1 MKKMMNTITLN
12 SIINY
17 VDKHFPIFL
26 IVVSILI
33 LMFNYN
39 TLVMDGIWPY
49 YRDYASILFSFDKA
63 SIDKALAPTFPMWG
77 YGWVFK
83 ITESRFFITIFQITL
98 ANIALLNLISILARF
113 SLLND
118 FGGKIFK
125 VLALTAIPY
134 FAINAAL
141 SPYGIANSLFVLSLS
156 FLLKGIYDHELKG
169 MLWSGIFFGL
179 TLNFRSDLLYFV
191 IPLFLVL
198 AVHLRN
204 DGATKI
210 LGLFIPWAL
219 SLTLIMTPWALYTK
233 HVTGHYLLGSTNS
246 GHVFFIGLGQLPFN
260 TWGITP
266 SDSDP
271 LMSSELKIHFGEE
284 KSSLIYE
291 SDLFLKDSFL
301 KKVKQEPIE
310 YLKKSFY
317 SLRKTMIDG
326 AYSGDFYLFTTN
338 GKLEDRRREISEFK
352 VWRASLLSDP
362 SAIFKDT
369 NLSRVLQLCIEVFIA
384 LMKLFSLVLLPVTL
398 WFGLRY
404 KNTLALLVSA
414 ILLYQTAIIVF
425 AYNMRLYNVNVY
437 IFHMLN
443 LAIATSYLLCKSRDT
458 KNPI

>member
-1 MKKMMNTITLN
+1 MNTTPLN

-17 VDKHFPIFL
+17 VDKQFPIFL
-26 IVVSILI
+26 VVVSIVI

-49 YRDYASILFSFDKA
+49 YRDYASILFSFDNGV
-63 SIDKALAPTFPMWG
+63 IDEAQAPTFPMWG

-83 ITESRFFITIFQITL
+83 ITENRFFITIFQIAV
-98 ANIALLNLISILARF
+98 ANIALLNLISILGRF
-113 SLLND
+113 SLLNS

-141 SPYGIANSLFVLSLS
+141 SPYGIANSLFVLSVS
-156 FLLKGIYDHELKG
+156 FLLKGMYDNSLKG
-169 MLWSGIFFGL
+169 IVWSGIFFGL

-198 AVHLRN
+198 VIHLRK
-204 DGATKI
+204 DGAAKI
-210 LGLFIPWAL
+210 LSLFIPWAFCVIV
-219 SLTLIMTPWALYTK
+219 IMTPWALYTK

-266 SDSDP
+266 SDTDP
-271 LMSSELKIHFGEE
+271 LMISELKIHFGEE

-317 SLRKTMIDG
+317 SLRKTMVDG
-326 AYSGDFYLFTTN
+326 SYSGQFYLFTTN
-338 GKLEDRRREISEFK
+338 GKLEDRREAISEFK
-352 VWRASLLSDP
+352 VWRGNVLSDP

-369 NLSRVLQLCIEVFIA
+369 NLSRVLQLCIEVFII
-384 LMKLFSLVLLPVTL
+384 LMKLCSLVLLPFTV
-398 WFGLRY
+398 WFGIRY
-404 KNTLALLVSA
+404 KDTLALLVSA
-414 ILLYQTAIIVF
+414 ILLYQTAILVF

-443 LAIATSYLLCKSRDT
+443 LAIAASYLLCSPRDNR
-458 KNPI
+458 KPI